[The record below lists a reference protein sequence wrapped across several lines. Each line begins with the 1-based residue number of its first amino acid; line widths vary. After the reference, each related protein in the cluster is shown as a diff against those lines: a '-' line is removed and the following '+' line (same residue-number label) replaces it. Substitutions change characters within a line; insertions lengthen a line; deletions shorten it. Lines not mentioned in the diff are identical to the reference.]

1 LTAARRGA
9 RRSTRPLWF
18 AAITA
23 ILVGLVLVGLRVV
36 PGSPLATS
44 AAAPHGDASGN
55 ADAAAGPSTGVSSAP
70 VAPTPQLPP
79 LAVRPAKVKIDTD
92 AWYGWSLIDLR
103 TGKISGST
111 NMGQTSTT
119 ASLIKAWIVAD
130 YLRRTAEAGDTP
142 STTRLAELTKIIRDS
157 DNTLAERLYTQ
168 IGRAKSIERL
178 LSICKLT
185 DSSVSE
191 SGGWS
196 RTHLSPRDDARLGA
210 CIADGRAAGPEWTDW
225 LLNEMRLVRGV
236 GDFGIRKAFPAE
248 EQKSIAIKNGWVDR
262 TTEQEYH
269 VSCLAIGDGWAVGVM
284 TRYPIE
290 RGYTYGAEI
299 CQSVGEQ
306 LRNPV

>member
-1 LTAARRGA
+1 MAPHRRT

-18 AAITA
+18 AAVA
-23 ILVGLVLVGLRVV
+23 AVVVGLVLVGLRLV

-44 AAAPHGDASGN
+44 APAPLPGSGN
-55 ADAAAGPSTGVSSAP
+55 AAAGPSPSVASP
-70 VAPTPQLPP
+70 RVAPTPALPP
-79 LAVRPAKVKIDTD
+79 LAVRPAKVTVDTD
-92 AWYGWSLIDLR
+92 AWYGWSMIDLR
-103 TGKISGST
+103 TGKISGSA
-111 NMGQTSTT
+111 NMTQTSTT

-130 YLRRTAEAGDTP
+130 YLRRTAEAGETP
-142 STTRLAELTKIIRDS
+142 SETRLAELTKIIRDS
-157 DNTLAERLYTQ
+157 DNTLAERLYTR
-168 IGRAKSIERL
+168 IGRAESIDRL

-210 CIADGRAAGPEWTDW
+210 CIADGRAAGPQWTDW
-225 LLNEMRLVRGV
+225 LLKEMRLVRGV
-236 GDFGIRKAFPAE
+236 GNFGIRKAFPLE

-262 TTEQEYH
+262 TAEQEYH
-269 VSCLAIGDGWAVGVM
+269 VSCLAIGDGWAIGVM

-290 RGYTYGAEI
+290 RGYPYGAKI

-306 LRNPV
+306 LRNPL

>member
-1 LTAARRGA
+1 MAAHRGR

-18 AAITA
+18 AAVTA
-23 ILVGLVLVGLRVV
+23 VVLGLILVGLRVL

-44 AAAPHGDASGN
+44 AAAPGGGSRNAS
-55 ADAAAGPSTGVSSAP
+55 AAAGPSPAVTSAP
-70 VAPTPQLPP
+70 AAPTPAVSP
-79 LAVRPAKVKIDTD
+79 LAVRPGKVTIDTD
-92 AWYGWSLIDLR
+92 AWYGWSMIDLR

-111 NMGQTSTT
+111 NMAQTSTT

-130 YLRRTAEAGDTP
+130 YLRRTAAAGDTP
-142 STTRLAELTKIIRDS
+142 SEARLAELTKIIRDS
-157 DNTLAERLYTQ
+157 DNTLAEQLYTR
-168 IGRAKSIERL
+168 IGRAESIVRL

-196 RTHLSPRDDARLGA
+196 RTELSPRDDARLGA
-210 CIADGRAAGPEWTDW
+210 CIADGRAAGPEWTNW

-236 GDFGIRKAFPAE
+236 GDFGIRKAFPPE
-248 EQKSIAIKNGWVDR
+248 EQKGIAIKNGWVER
-262 TTEQEYH
+262 TTEHEYH
-269 VSCLAIGDGWAVGVM
+269 VSCLAIGDGWAIGVM

-290 RGYTYGAEI
+290 RGYTYGAKI

-306 LRNPV
+306 LRDAT